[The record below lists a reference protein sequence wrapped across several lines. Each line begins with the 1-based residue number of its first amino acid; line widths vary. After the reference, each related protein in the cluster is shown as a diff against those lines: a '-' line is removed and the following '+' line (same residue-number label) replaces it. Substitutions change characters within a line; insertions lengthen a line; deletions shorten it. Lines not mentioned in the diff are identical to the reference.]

1 MLTRWIVA
9 VVSLGILLAGVVVAP
24 AHAQV
29 VAFGASN
36 VAGRGVSRNEAF
48 PAQLEAMLRAKGYP
62 VAVTNAGVSG
72 NGSGQM
78 LARLDQAVPEGTR
91 VVILDVGGGMWNDA
105 RMHVPLATDVTNI
118 ATMRAKL
125 GARGIAIV
133 DLHSNY
139 DMPPQLIQADGIHL
153 TAAGHRLLASRLTPL
168 VIAALSET
176 K

>member
-1 MLTRWIVA
+1 MSTRWIVA
-9 VVSLGILLAGVVVAP
+9 IVSLCGLLAVAIAAP
-24 AHAQV
+24 AQAQV

-36 VAGRGVSRNEAF
+36 VAGRGVSRSEAF
-48 PAQLEAMLRAKGYP
+48 PAQLEDMLRAKGYR
-62 VAVTNAGVSG
+62 VTVINAGVSG
-72 NGSGQM
+72 DGSGQM
-78 LARLDQAVPEGTR
+78 LARLDQATPAGTR

-105 RMHVPLATDVTNI
+105 RLHVPLATDVTNI

-125 GARGIAIV
+125 SALGVAIV

-139 DMPPQLIQADGIHL
+139 DMPPQDIQADGIHL
-153 TAAGHRLLASRLTPL
+153 TAEGHRLLASRLTPL